1 MPIAWVFLKTS
12 YMKFSLSFYALFL
25 FSVTMLSFATAQT
38 SHSSDF
44 PGFFAIAHRG
54 ARGAM
59 PENSIPAMKKAIDQ
73 GANTLELDVHISKD
87 NKVVVYHDA
96 SLNPDYT
103 TTANGDEI
111 PKEKRKDYTL
121 YKMNYEE
128 IRKFDIGSKHYATF
142 PQQQRVATYA
152 PLLSELID
160 SVEAY
165 TKERKAPL
173 VYYLVEIKSN
183 EKTDGIEQPVP
194 EEYMEILMDVL
205 NQKKLGKRLLI
216 QSFDMRPLK
225 VLHAKHPGLSLG
237 FLTSDKTK
245 NFTEN
250 LGLLGFTPFFY
261 NPNYL
266 LVTDQ
271 LINECHGKKIKITP
285 WTVNE
290 EADIKRLKKMGVDG
304 IISDYPD
311 RISAQN

>member
-1 MPIAWVFLKTS
+1 M
-12 YMKFSLSFYALFL
+12 FSS
-25 FSVTMLSFATAQT
+25 ATAQT
-38 SHSSDF
+38 NQSSNF
-44 PGFFAIAHRG
+44 PEFFVIAHRG
-54 ARGAM
+54 ARGAV
-59 PENSIPAMKKAIDQ
+59 PENSIPAMKRAIDQ
-73 GANTLELDVHISKD
+73 GANTVELDVHISKD
-87 NKVVVYHDA
+87 NQVVVYHDA

-103 TTANGDEI
+103 TAANGEEI

-128 IRKFDIGSKHYATF
+128 IRKFDIGSKYYATF
-142 PQQQRVATYA
+142 PQQQKIVTYA

-165 TKERKAPL
+165 TKEKKVPP

-183 EKTDGIEQPVP
+183 EKTDGVEQPAP
-194 EEYMEILMDVL
+194 EEYMSILMEVL
-205 NQKKLGKRLLI
+205 NKKGLGKRLLI

-225 VLHAKHPGLSLG
+225 VLHEKFPGLSLG

-245 NFTEN
+245 TFAEN
-250 LGLLGFTPFFY
+250 LSLLGFTPFFY
-261 NPNYL
+261 NPNQL

-271 LINECHGKKIKITP
+271 LIKECHSKNIKITP

-290 EADIKRLKKMGVDG
+290 ETDIKRLKSMGVDG

-311 RISAQN
+311 RITAGNNIH

>member
-1 MPIAWVFLKTS
+1 
-12 YMKFSLSFYALFL
+12 MKLSKDFYAFFL

-38 SHSSDF
+38 SRSSDF
-44 PGFFAIAHRG
+44 PEFFVIAHRG

-59 PENSIPAMKKAIDQ
+59 PENSIPAMRKAIDQ
-73 GANTLELDVHISKD
+73 GANTLELDIHISKD

-103 TTANGDEI
+103 TAANGEEI

-128 IRKFDIGSKHYATF
+128 IRKFDIGSKYYATF
-142 PQQQRVATYA
+142 PQQQRLATYA

-165 TKERKAPL
+165 TKEQKVPP

-183 EKTDGIEQPVP
+183 EKTDGIEQPAP
-194 EEYMEILMDVL
+194 EEYMRIMMEVL
-205 NQKKLGKRLLI
+205 NKKGLGKRLLI

-225 VLHAKHPGLSLG
+225 VLHEKYTGLSLG

-245 NFTEN
+245 TFGEN

-271 LINECHGKKIKITP
+271 MIKECHSKKIKITP

-290 EADIKRLKKMGVDG
+290 KTDIQRLKNMGVDG

-311 RISAQN
+311 RVSGQN